1 MEWLILDISFCGDAC
16 GLIKLVNLDFV
27 LRDYLVNLDFVFR
40 DYMRKMKIPD
50 GLLELGYSKEDI
62 PDLVKGAIPQVS
74 INYKTNF

>member
-1 MEWLILDISFCGDAC
+1 MWPDQ
-16 GLIKLVNLDFV
+16 LVNLDFD
-27 LRDYLVNLDFVFR
+27 LRDYLVNLDFVLKDYLVNLDFVLR

-74 INYKTNF
+74 MNLKISN